1 MRRLRART
9 RTSSAAATQGALCGA
24 LSLCLAATSL
34 PALAAPAAETPA
46 AEPANAKTIGL
57 MRFSGDAAI
66 GSDVRSSVQ
75 SEFEG
80 AGFTVRGV
88 AMDIDT
94 AGKKVKCKEVN
105 DSCLEKIAKW
115 LAKGKS
121 EVPYGYL
128 VYGTAA
134 PSDSGELT
142 HVTVYDLNTKTTV
155 KEFDASFT
163 SDDYI
168 LPITLPRAM
177 VRAVL
182 EAKNPPPPLSA
193 AEELALSEIDEG
205 PAKTPEELQA
215 EAAALVAASAAVDE
229 MPTEAIDTSG
239 VKVDLKKDFKA
250 FCRNEPRKKRESR
263 DEAPDL
269 RPNCKSGPFWGYWQ
283 PRAWVALGLTATGVV
298 ATGALYTLG
307 FVARGPYKDSVAM
320 LEASGLSNTN
330 PTDSA
335 DYTTMAGDVTT
346 KGNTMRKRFLGGDIA
361 LGATVL
367 LAGVLGVIVSQ
378 DRSDA
383 RKFIKTE
390 KSLKAIS
397 KGRIQDFKVAPMIG
411 TTVQGAGL
419 GFHF

>member
-1 MRRLRART
+1 
-9 RTSSAAATQGALCGA
+9 
-24 LSLCLAATSL
+24 
-34 PALAAPAAETPA
+34 
-46 AEPANAKTIGL
+46 

-75 SEFEG
+75 SEFES

-88 AMDIDT
+88 AMDIAT

-105 DSCLEKIAKW
+105 DSCLAKIAKW

-134 PSDSGELT
+134 PSDSGDLT
-142 HVTVYDLNTKTTV
+142 HITIYDLNAKTAV

-193 AEELALSEIDEG
+193 AEEQALAEIDEG

-215 EAAALVAASAAVDE
+215 EAEALAAASAAVDE

-239 VKVDLKKDFKA
+239 IKVDLKKDFKE

-263 DEAPDL
+263 SDPPDL
-269 RPNCKSGPFWGYWQ
+269 RPACKGGPFWGYWQ
-283 PRAWVALGLTATGVV
+283 PRAWVALGLTATGVL

-307 FVARGPYKDSVAM
+307 LVARGPYKDSVAA

-330 PTDSA
+330 SQDSA
-335 DYTTMAGDVTT
+335 EYTEMAGTVTT
-346 KGNTMRKRFLGGDIA
+346 NGNTMRKRFLGGDIA

-367 LAGVLGVIVSQ
+367 LAGVLGVIISQ
-378 DRSDA
+378 DRNDA
-383 RKFIKTE
+383 RRYIKTE

-397 KGRIQDFKVAPMIG
+397 KGRIQDFRVAPMIG